1 MDGKKPRCRDAVDT
15 MLNPRARPAV
25 AMEAMIA
32 METAAWVLVVAFI
45 LLWLLNR
52 RCLVACLG
60 FEKREKGKED

>member
-1 MDGKKPRCRDAVDT
+1 